1 MVLKTGA
8 AEHEP
13 LSRGP
18 GVSSVLKE
26 RHEGWGQGGEWHSA
40 HANRDPKQK
49 SNWHKNGIDRTTLAE
64 KRTFRW

>member
-18 GVSSVLKE
+18 GVSAVLKE
-26 RHEGWGQGGEWHSA
+26 RREAWGAGRRAAFNARESTPDTKE
-40 HANRDPKQK
+40 R
-49 SNWHKNGIDRTTLAE
+49 LAQN
-64 KRTFRW
+64 